1 MTASP
6 KDNANPNRDSA
17 AAVPS
22 IGAPAGLEL
31 RPEPPKSVHVRKRA
45 GLAIGC
51 VAVALLIA
59 FAYGGYRRQQH
70 AVVAARDAGIPRG
83 VAPATAA
90 GREFVQAIPVTE
102 SPAMRPDAAN
112 KLQPPGTAPDTI
124 TTGHSAPRA
133 ACGYD
138 PRTGQMYR
146 FDPQTGQPC
155 NANAAQ
161 DRVVVRQSP
170 AAAHYVALSS
180 PPQPSPEEQ
189 RAMARY
195 EREREAMLAPTS
207 IRSGSSGM
215 GIPASGFG
223 GINSGANDASQ
234 IAALAGALRGSG
246 NDGAIVPA
254 LQKAFSSTGPSP
266 GDSEYDSQ
274 NMQTRKESFL
284 TAARSEK
291 TDDYLRSTR
300 SAPLGTYEIK
310 AGWEIPAVL
319 EQSVNSDLP
328 GDLKA
333 LVTSNVFDTATGR
346 FLLIPQGSRLI
357 GRYDSRIA
365 YGQDGVQ
372 VIWDRIIFPDA
383 SSVDI
388 NGMVG
393 LDAHGSAGLRE
404 QVDRHYKRLL
414 GFAALT
420 SMFTGAFDLSQRQT
434 YGSGLAYP
442 SIGDTA
448 SASVGR
454 ELSQTGAMITRRN
467 LNVQPTI
474 KVAAGY
480 KFTVRVN
487 RDILFES
494 PYQPIEADPQPIGP
508 GDRQLRQ
515 RTGFTTAANQR

>member
-1 MTASP
+1 VTENP
-6 KDNANPNRDSA
+6 KDKPDQNRDDP
-17 AAVPS
+17 AAVPP
-22 IGAPAGLEL
+22 IAAPAGLEL
-31 RPEPPKSVHVRKRA
+31 HPKPPKSVHVSRRA

-51 VAVALLIA
+51 VAVALLVA
-59 FAYGGYRRQQH
+59 FAYGGYCRQQR
-70 AVVAARDAGIPRG
+70 AVTVARDAGVPKG
-83 VAPATAA
+83 AAPAIAA
-90 GREFVQAIPVTE
+90 GREFVQAIPVSE
-102 SPAMRPDAAN
+102 SPVSRQDPN
-112 KLQPPGTAPDTI
+112 KLQPPGTVPDTVVDSQS
-124 TTGHSAPRA
+124 GHASG
-133 ACGYD
+133 CGYD
-138 PRTGQMYR
+138 PRTDQMYR

-155 NANAAQ
+155 NSNRPQ
-161 DRVVVRQSP
+161 DRIVVRQPASRPGYSSPSSP
-170 AAAHYVALSS
+170 A
-180 PPQPSPEEQ
+180 QPSPEEQ
-189 RAMARY
+189 RAIARY
-195 EREREAMLAPTS
+195 DREREAMLAPTA
-207 IRSGSSGM
+207 IRSESSGIGM
-215 GIPASGFG
+215 PGSAFG
-223 GINSGANDASQ
+223 AMNTGANDASQ
-234 IAALAGALRGSG
+234 IATVAGALRGSG
-246 NDGAIVPA
+246 SDSAIVPV
-254 LQKAFSSTGPSP
+254 LQKAFSSTGSAS
-266 GDSEYDSQ
+266 GDGDYDSQ
-274 NMQTRKESFL
+274 NMQTRKEAFL
-284 TAARSEK
+284 TAARSGK

-300 SAPLGTYEIK
+300 SAPLGAYEIK

-328 GDLKA
+328 GDIKA
-333 LVTSNVFDTATGR
+333 LVMSNVFDTASGR

-372 VIWDRIIFPDA
+372 VIWDRVIFPDA

-393 LDAHGSAGLRE
+393 QDAHGNAGLRQ
-404 QVDRHYKRLL
+404 QVDRHYKRLF

-420 SMFTGAFDLSQRQT
+420 SMFSAAFDLSQRQT

-467 LNVQPTI
+467 LDVQPTI

-494 PYQPIEADPQPIGP
+494 PYQPIEADPKPIGP
-508 GDRQLRQ
+508 GDRQLRRRTAFGAAADQ
-515 RTGFTTAANQR
+515 R